1 MARPNSVNYFKKST
15 SMQNSKIYLLG
26 TKEFQAYCVAR
37 TVAQMGGLE
46 NMLNVISESQA
57 QKQITRFDAKRKR
70 DYLKKAFAMFG
81 NATESM
87 TPTTKANEIK
97 PSVSVLKSA
106 RPRGLQIDF
115 SEFKTAKEFY
125 KYCTYQYMKQVGGL
139 DVLLQRVEDAK
150 TVGKMPQDRAIRFK
164 AVLTAISTKF
174 AFKELF
180 ASVCQEVKRK
190 QKVQRQSKA

>member
-1 MARPNSVNYFKKST
+1 MKQGKTNLFV
-15 SMQNSKIYLLG
+15 LG
-26 TKEFQAYCVAR
+26 TKELQAYCVAR
-37 TVAQMGGLE
+37 YITQIGGL
-46 NMLNVISESQA
+46 NVALQEIKA
-57 QKQITRFDAKRKR
+57 GQKQKRINKVDAKRKR
-70 DYLKKAFAMFG
+70 DYLKKAFATFG
-81 NATESM
+81 NVTETV

-106 RPRGLQIDF
+106 RPRGVQIDF

-164 AVLTAISTKF
+164 GVLTAISTKF

-180 ASVCQEVKRK
+180 ASVSQDVKRK
-190 QKVQRQSKA
+190 QKIHTQSKA